1 LKKLIFILSICFCSL
16 LSNAQEER
24 DRALAYQYFR
34 NGDFDKAVDLF
45 EKLYNDNP
53 NLEYYQNLFATYK
66 ELKDYTSM
74 EKLANKQAKKDRRD
88 ARYLIDLGYAYKLQ
102 EKTKKATELYDD
114 IVKNLLPEEAFITN
128 TANSFESY
136 REIDYALQTYE
147 KGNKLLRDPLHYSFD
162 IASLYFAQN
171 KNEEAINSLL
181 DFIKANNYEFDKV
194 YSYIQTEQNKPEVY
208 TELESQLYSRIQKNP
223 GEDIYPE
230 VLIWL
235 KLQKKDFAGAFIQ
248 ARALDKRKNEDGER
262 ILNIAQQASDEGAYD
277 DAIKAFE
284 YLIQKG
290 NQNRLFITAK
300 MLLLNTRKTKIT
312 KGYNYTQE
320 DVLVLK
326 NEYLGFLKE
335 FGKSPA
341 TAQTMCD
348 LANLEALYINDLD
361 SAIVLL
367 TEVVSM
373 PGINRDIKNRAKL
386 ELGDYY
392 VMNDEYWESTLLY
405 SQVDKEDK
413 DGIIGEEAR
422 FKNAK
427 LSYYKGEFE
436 WAQAQLDVLKGST
449 SELIANDALQLS
461 VFIIDNTGMDTIFT
475 PMEMFATADLL
486 IFQNKFE
493 RAIAIMDSI
502 PRLFI
507 KHSLTDDIYMAKAKI
522 CIKKLDYTGAVT
534 WLNYIAKSDE
544 YKTDILGDDAMYL
557 LANIYEK
564 NLNDIPKAMEYYKD
578 IMLHYKDSV
587 YLTEARKKFRTL
599 RGDKLQE
606 E

>member
-1 LKKLIFILSICFCSL
+1 MKKLIFILSICFCSL

-102 EKTKKATELYDD
+102 EKTKKATELYED

-128 TANSFESY
+128 TAHSFESY
-136 REIDYALQTYE
+136 REINYALQTYE

-284 YLIQKG
+284 
-290 NQNRLFITAK
+290 
-300 MLLLNTRKTKIT
+300 
-312 KGYNYTQE
+312 
-320 DVLVLK
+320 
-326 NEYLGFLKE
+326 
-335 FGKSPA
+335 
-341 TAQTMCD
+341 
-348 LANLEALYINDLD
+348 
-361 SAIVLL
+361 
-367 TEVVSM
+367 
-373 PGINRDIKNRAKL
+373 
-386 ELGDYY
+386 
-392 VMNDEYWESTLLY
+392 
-405 SQVDKEDK
+405 
-413 DGIIGEEAR
+413 
-422 FKNAK
+422 
-427 LSYYKGEFE
+427 
-436 WAQAQLDVLKGST
+436 
-449 SELIANDALQLS
+449 
-461 VFIIDNTGMDTIFT
+461 
-475 PMEMFATADLL
+475 
-486 IFQNKFE
+486 
-493 RAIAIMDSI
+493 
-502 PRLFI
+502 
-507 KHSLTDDIYMAKAKI
+507 
-522 CIKKLDYTGAVT
+522 
-534 WLNYIAKSDE
+534 
-544 YKTDILGDDAMYL
+544 
-557 LANIYEK
+557 
-564 NLNDIPKAMEYYKD
+564 
-578 IMLHYKDSV
+578 
-587 YLTEARKKFRTL
+587 
-599 RGDKLQE
+599 
-606 E
+606 